1 MTLCEELYFDI
12 TLIGE
17 KSEIKKFASFLRAGG
32 LDDFFEFSNEYLSY
46 SDDFDDA
53 GDSERVSMTL
63 SNDDWGIEIDEFDTD
78 EFLEVFCRAAR
89 KLFVNGELFDIDDE
103 QFAFVSEE
111 GDSYYVNA
119 LKAKRFNEDDDMDYL
134 DSKEN

>member
-1 MTLCEELYFDI
+1 
-12 TLIGE
+12 
-17 KSEIKKFASFLRAGG
+17 LRAGG